1 MLCSKIWHVG
11 RVVHV
16 NKYWLRHLN
25 SLIFGFLWQDG
36 ANNTDR
42 VNRLTTV
49 QPVSKGGLAVPCIYS
64 KLQAFDVIHIV
75 NLLFSESEAKWKH
88 LAVFFAGQA
97 LRKWRPAFASNLIPH
112 SGVIPPFYTEVLT
125 NFKIMFCESMGEDM
139 GALRV
144 SSTRGVYGKF
154 LARKNVVPLVEQKL
168 LGRSFNFPVI
178 WANVFNK
185 FVSPDLRCLGWRVV
199 HGVLPVREKLHR
211 QRSCIS
217 ALCPLCRV
225 GVETPQHI
233 FLECPVVRPFLNR
246 VEGIV
251 GSLLNSP
258 GSSLSEKEVI
268 YLLLPPC
275 SRDVKCVLLEVIG
288 LFKYCVWKGRNEVE
302 KEGKSRSGADM
313 LNSFLA
319 LLKFREKVDLYRFTA
334 EMFRKYWAVNNT
346 IFQERNQEFLFRL
359 AP

>member
-1 MLCSKIWHVG
+1 MGPWGGRDSYCGIPFVVSMNKCLGFFFSPDRELMMRKNWEVVYNKCDSVIKGFRGRRFSLRGRAIVIGSLLCSKIWHVG

-16 NKYWLRHLN
+16 NKYWLRRLN
-25 SLIFGFLWQDG
+25 SFIFGFLWQDG

-88 LAVFFAGQA
+88 LVVFFASQA

-112 SGVIPPFYTEVLT
+112 SGVIPPFYTEVLR

-139 GALRV
+139 GASRV

-199 HGVLPVREKLHR
+199 VHFGLVSPVSGWGRNPSTYFFGVSGRPALLEQGRGHSWESAEQSGKQSVRE
-211 QRSCIS
+211 RS
-217 ALCPLCRV
+217 
-225 GVETPQHI
+225 HI
-233 FLECPVVRPFLNR
+233 F
-246 VEGIV
+246 IV
-251 GSLLNSP
+251 
-258 GSSLSEKEVI
+258 
-268 YLLLPPC
+268 
-275 SRDVKCVLLEVIG
+275 
-288 LFKYCVWKGRNEVE
+288 
-302 KEGKSRSGADM
+302 
-313 LNSFLA
+313 
-319 LLKFREKVDLYRFTA
+319 
-334 EMFRKYWAVNNT
+334 
-346 IFQERNQEFLFRL
+346 
-359 AP
+359 APL